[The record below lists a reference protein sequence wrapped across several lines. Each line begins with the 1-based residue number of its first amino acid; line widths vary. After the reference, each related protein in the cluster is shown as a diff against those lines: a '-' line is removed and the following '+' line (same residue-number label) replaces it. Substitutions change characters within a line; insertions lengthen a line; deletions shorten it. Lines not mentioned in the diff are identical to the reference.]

1 MAYILNIETATDV
14 CSVAIAKN
22 DTLLSL
28 AEVTEGFNHAA
39 QLTYLIDTCLQ
50 DTELK
55 MSDLS
60 AVAVSQGPGSYTA
73 LRVGTSTAKGIA
85 YALQLPLIAVDTL
98 QSLALAGSQ
107 IVQRDV
113 LYCPMIDARRME
125 VYTAMYNFKNM
136 AVTETQAIIVDEN
149 SFSTYFAG
157 DNSVVFIGNGAEKC
171 RSVIHS
177 PLATFHPLQCSAKY
191 LVKLAYHAF
200 QSNIFQD
207 VAYYAPQYFK
217 APNITTPKKIL

>member
-1 MAYILNIETATDV
+1 MAYILNIETATDI
-14 CSVAIAKN
+14 CSVAIAEN

-28 AEVTEGFNHAA
+28 AETTESFQHAA
-39 QLTYLIDTCLQ
+39 QLTHLIDTCLQ
-50 DTELK
+50 DTTLK
-55 MSDLS
+55 MKDLD

-98 QSLALAGSQ
+98 QSLAHAGSE
-107 IVQRDV
+107 IYHRDI

-125 VYTAMYNFKNM
+125 VYAAIYNFQNM

-149 SFSTYFAG
+149 SFSSYFAS
-157 DNSVVFIGNGAEKC
+157 DNSIVFIGNGAEKC

-177 PLATFHPLQCSAKY
+177 PLAIFHPLKCSAKY
-191 LVKLAYHAF
+191 LVKLAYQAF
-200 QSNIFQD
+200 QNNLFQD